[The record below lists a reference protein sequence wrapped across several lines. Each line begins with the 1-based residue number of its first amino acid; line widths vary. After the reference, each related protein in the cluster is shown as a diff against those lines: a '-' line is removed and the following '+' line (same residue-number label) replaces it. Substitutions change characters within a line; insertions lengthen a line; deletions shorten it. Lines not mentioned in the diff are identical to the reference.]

1 MSIKYLSILF
11 ALIFSLSFL
20 SAQNTKEHWK
30 KYKDQSLHDTL
41 RLQELNE
48 IIREVRMTDP
58 DSAIGLCRIYM
69 GLAKKGGIKKF
80 EAFGEEIVATVFS
93 QIGLIDSSLKYHFL
107 SLEKRKVLGRKKPIA
122 RSLAYIGDCY
132 YFKTDYVN
140 SLDFLQQS
148 LKISESIPDSNL
160 IARTLNTMGAVYE
173 HLPNK
178 NKECLQCYK
187 RVLQINERL
196 KDTLSIAIALTNLG
210 NQFFSVKQYDSAE
223 ISIKK
228 ANPLFERIGN
238 PNYIALNLLALSNCY
253 KGQKRIDKHKETL
266 LQLISL
272 RSKLTDIYTL
282 SNAENELA
290 HLFYLTNE
298 MDKAILHAHLAL
310 GTSLPLKSN
319 QLRRDIYR
327 NLTLIYKKQNKMD
340 SAFHYMTE
348 YAAMKDS
355 IVNENIQEQITKKQV
370 SFEFERKAY
379 SDSLA
384 NVKQQAIAE
393 AQMAR
398 QEEKIKSQSIIQLL
412 MMGGLILLVIFGV
425 FIYNRYKVIN
435 AQKKVIEFQKEIV
448 EHKQKEVIDSIN
460 YAQRI
465 QRAQMPS
472 EKFIENKI
480 QKLKNK
486 I

>member
-1 MSIKYLSILF
+1 MQIKHIYGLF
-11 ALIFSLSFL
+11 ALILSLNSL
-20 SAQNTKEHWK
+20 LAQNTKENWK
-30 KYKDQSLHDTL
+30 KYNDQSLHDTI

-48 IIREVRMTDP
+48 IIREVRKSDL
-58 DSAIGLCRIYM
+58 DSAIRLSRTYIAF
-69 GLAKKGGIKKF
+69 AKKGGTKKF
-80 EAFGEEIVATVFS
+80 EAFGEEIIAGIFS
-93 QIGLIDSSLKYHFL
+93 QKGLIDSSLKYHFL
-107 SLEKRKVLGRKKPIA
+107 SLEKRKILGRKKPIA
-122 RSLAYIGDCY
+122 KSLAYIGDCY
-132 YFKTDYVN
+132 YYKTDYVS
-140 SLDFLQQS
+140 SLEYLQQS

-178 NKECLQCYK
+178 NKECVQCYK
-187 RVLQINERL
+187 RVLKINERL
-196 KDTLSIAIALTNLG
+196 KDTFSIAIALTNLG
-210 NQFFSVKQYDSAE
+210 NQFLSVKQYDSAE
-223 ISIKK
+223 IPIKK
-228 ANPLFERIGN
+228 ANLLFERIGN
-238 PNYIALNLLALSNCY
+238 PNYIALNLLALSHCY
-253 KGQKRIDKHKETL
+253 QGQKRIDKHKETL
-266 LQLISL
+266 LKLISL

-310 GTSLPLKSN
+310 GTSFPLKSN
-319 QLRRDIYR
+319 QIRRDIYR
-327 NLTLIYKKQNKMD
+327 NLTLIYKKMHKMD

-348 YAAMKDS
+348 FSAMKDS

-412 MMGGLILLVIFGV
+412 MLGGLILLILFGV

-435 AQKKVIEFQKEIV
+435 AQKKVIELQKEIV

-472 EKFIENKI
+472 EKRFENLI
-480 QKLKNK
+480 NKLKK
-486 I
+486 